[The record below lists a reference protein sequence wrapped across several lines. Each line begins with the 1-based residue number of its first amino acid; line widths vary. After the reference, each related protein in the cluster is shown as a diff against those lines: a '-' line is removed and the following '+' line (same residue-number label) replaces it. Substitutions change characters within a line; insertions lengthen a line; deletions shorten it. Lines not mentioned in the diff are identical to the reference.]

1 MKKMLL
7 FAVAAFAA
15 VTLAANPLKGWI
27 PTQGHIRPQNP
38 NAIKVAADSIT
49 LNGIPKASWIYFT
62 VQKTDVKKG
71 QTVEITLTAS
81 GKGKI
86 EVGFYE
92 YKSGFSITGLNV
104 KQITLTDKA
113 EEQKIVIPVKYAETT
128 LLRPVIRIAPD
139 SQIVVSKYALTVA
152 K

>member
-15 VTLAANPLKGWI
+15 VSLAANPLNGWI
-27 PTQGHIRPQNP
+27 PTQSDLRPKNP
-38 NAIKVAADSIT
+38 DMIKTAADSIT
-49 LNGIPKASWIYFT
+49 LSGIPAKSWILFNANK
-62 VQKTDVKKG
+62 VDAKKG
-71 QTVEITLTAS
+71 QTVEITVTAS
-81 GKGKI
+81 GKGKVDI
-86 EVGFYE
+86 GFYE

-104 KQITLTDKA
+104 KQIALTDKA

>member
-15 VTLAANPLKGWI
+15 VSLAANPLNGWI

-49 LNGIPKASWIYFT
+49 LNGIPKVAWMYFT

-71 QTVEITLTAS
+71 QTVEIILTAS

-104 KQITLTDKA
+104 KQIALTDKA